1 MPSNIIHKRT
11 RKKNPP
17 IPHRADGPRP
27 IEQFESLWDEARG
40 SALFRGAFAR
50 ATRRGWWTNSCF
62 LMCRDG
68 ARAAKRGKKKKR
80 ARRQVGEGGEERSNN
95 RNHVGQRPWP
105 ARRSSQIVVVVVV
118 SMSLAPQ
125 PWLSFPSWT
134 MPVYF
139 FFPEFRG
146 KKTGNLMVVK
156 VSIRNRTK
164 RGWKWKKWS
173 GEKEGFFAVVIS
185 FLVGGRRE
193 KGGGWRDL
201 LLMIIGLLE
210 IGERGRKEGRE
221 GGKVKSRDRN
231 CIKR

>member
-134 MPVYF
+134 VPVYF

-156 VSIRNRTK
+156 VSISSEEPNEKGVEVEEVVRRK
-164 RGWKWKKWS
+164 RG
-173 GEKEGFFAVVIS
+173 
-185 FLVGGRRE
+185 FLCC
-193 KGGGWRDL
+193 
-201 LLMIIGLLE
+201 
-210 IGERGRKEGRE
+210 
-221 GGKVKSRDRN
+221 SN
-231 CIKR
+231 

>member
-1 MPSNIIHKRT
+1 MGRGT
-11 RKKNPP
+11 R
-17 IPHRADGPRP
+17 IRSFSRRVC
-27 IEQFESLWDEARG
+27 ARHAPG
-40 SALFRGAFAR
+40 VMDQQLFSHVSW
-50 ATRRGWWTNSCF
+50 RRQSSEE
-62 LMCRDG
+62 R
-68 ARAAKRGKKKKR
+68 KKKKR

-193 KGGGWRDL
+193 KGGGWRGSSFNDNWFARDW
-201 LLMIIGLLE
+201 
-210 IGERGRKEGRE
+210 GERKEGRK
-221 GGKVKSRDRN
+221 GGRESKKSRSELY
-231 CIKR
+231 

>member
-134 MPVYF
+134 VPVYF

-193 KGGGWRDL
+193 KGGGWRGSSFNDNWFARDW
-201 LLMIIGLLE
+201 
-210 IGERGRKEGRE
+210 GERKEGRK
-221 GGKVKSRDRN
+221 GGRESKKSRSELY
-231 CIKR
+231 

>member
-1 MPSNIIHKRT
+1 MGRGT
-11 RKKNPP
+11 R
-17 IPHRADGPRP
+17 IRSFSRRVC
-27 IEQFESLWDEARG
+27 ARHAPG
-40 SALFRGAFAR
+40 VMDQQLFSHVSW
-50 ATRRGWWTNSCF
+50 RRQSSEE
-62 LMCRDG
+62 R
-68 ARAAKRGKKKKR
+68 KKKKR

-134 MPVYF
+134 VPVYF